1 MRSGGSSGGC
11 NRERDVAQR
20 RGTGTR
26 VATLNRFQ
34 ALMVTAIAMTF
45 PASSHAATVDGIVVN
60 FGTPAGHAFTT
71 AVDALCNVLA
81 KSAG

>member
-1 MRSGGSSGGC
+1 
-11 NRERDVAQR
+11 
-20 RGTGTR
+20 
-26 VATLNRFQ
+26 
-34 ALMVTAIAMTF
+34 MVTAIAMTF